1 MSTRDIVSP
10 YVFVGLNIGS
20 ATKAEIKK
28 KARYNKLT
36 LKKEEILEIIAEECG
51 VNVNDVMKKVRKSE
65 LVKVRHLYSAIL
77 RKYYGFSYP
86 KIGEIMDK
94 DHTTIIHSV
103 DAFRNRYKNEEDY
116 RELTNKI
123 YDRIGIRTF

>member
-1 MSTRDIVSP
+1 MSRKDIVSP
-10 YVFVGLNIGS
+10 YVYPGLTIS
-20 ATKAEIKK
+20 PSTKSEIKK
-28 KARYNKLT
+28 NARYLKLT
-36 LKKEEILEIIAEECG
+36 LKKEEILEIISEECG
-51 VNVNDVMKKVRKSE
+51 VNVNDVMKKIRKSE

-86 KIGEIMDK
+86 KIGEIMGK

-123 YDRIGIRTF
+123 YNRIGIKTF

>member
-1 MSTRDIVSP
+1 MSTRNIVSP

-51 VNVNDVMKKVRKSE
+51 VNINDVMKKVRKSE

-103 DAFRNRYKNEEDY
+103 YAFRNRYKNEDDY

>member
-1 MSTRDIVSP
+1 MSRKDIVSP
-10 YVFVGLNIGS
+10 YVFPGLTVGP
-20 ATKAEIKK
+20 ATKNEIKK
-28 KARYNKLT
+28 RARYHKLT
-36 LKKEEILEIIAEECG
+36 LKKEEILEIISEECG
-51 VNVNDVMKKVRKSE
+51 VNVNDVMKKVRNSE

-77 RKYYGFSYP
+77 RKYYGYSYP

-116 RELTNKI
+116 RNLTNKI
-123 YDRIGIRTF
+123 YDRIGIKTF

>member
-1 MSTRDIVSP
+1 MSRKDIVSP
-10 YVFVGLNIGS
+10 YVYPGLTIGP
-20 ATKAEIKK
+20 ATKNEIRKN
-28 KARYNKLT
+28 ARYLKLT

-65 LVKVRHLYSAIL
+65 LVKARHMYSAIL

-103 DAFRNRYKNEEDY
+103 DTFRNRYINEEDY
-116 RELTNKI
+116 RDLTNKI
-123 YDRIGIRTF
+123 YNRIGIKTF

>member
-1 MSTRDIVSP
+1 MSKKDIVSP
-10 YVFVGLNIGS
+10 YVYPGLTIGPAIKS
-20 ATKAEIKK
+20 EIKK
-28 KARYNKLT
+28 MARYNKLT
-36 LKKEEILEIIAEECG
+36 LKKEEILEIISEECG

-65 LVKVRHLYSAIL
+65 LVKVRHMYSAIL

-86 KIGEIMDK
+86 KIAEIMDK

-123 YDRIGIRTF
+123 YDRIGIKTF

>member
-1 MSTRDIVSP
+1 MSRKDIVSP
-10 YVFVGLNIGS
+10 YVYPGLNIGT
-20 ATKAEIKK
+20 ATKTEIKK
-28 KARYNKLT
+28 NARYLKST
-36 LKKEEILEIIAEECG
+36 LKKEEILEIISEECG

-65 LVKVRHLYSAIL
+65 LVKVRHMYSAIL

-123 YDRIGIRTF
+123 YDRIGIKTF

>member
-1 MSTRDIVSP
+1 MSRKDIVSP
-10 YVFVGLNIGS
+10 YVYPGLTIGQ
-20 ATKAEIKK
+20 ATKSQIKK
-28 KARYNKLT
+28 NARYHKLT
-36 LKKEEILEIIAEECG
+36 LKKEEILEIISEECG
-51 VNVNDVMKKVRKSE
+51 VNVNDVMKKIRKSE
-65 LVKVRHLYSAIL
+65 LVKVRHMYSAIL

-103 DAFRNRYKNEEDY
+103 DAFKNRYKNEEDY

-123 YDRIGIRTF
+123 YDRIGIKTF